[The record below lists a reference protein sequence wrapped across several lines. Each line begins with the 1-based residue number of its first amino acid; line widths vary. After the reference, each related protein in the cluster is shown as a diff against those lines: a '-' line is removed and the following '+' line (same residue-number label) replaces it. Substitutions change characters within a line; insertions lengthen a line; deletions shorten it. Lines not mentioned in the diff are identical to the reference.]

1 MKIALSCP
9 DITQAERD
17 AVNAVMQTYQ
27 LALGPKIG
35 ELEQLLGGFV
45 GSQYAVAVNS
55 GTSGL
60 HLILRAM
67 DIGRDDEVITTP
79 FSFIASSNCIM
90 FDGGK
95 PVFVDIDP
103 ETWNIDPGRIEAA
116 VTSKTKA
123 ILAVDVFGQPAEMDP
138 IREVAERRQL
148 RLIEDSCEALGAAY
162 KGRPAGSLGEAG
174 AFGFYPNKQV
184 TTGEGGIIVTDDET
198 IYQRCASMR
207 NQGRDPDAGWLAH
220 ARLGFNFRMSEITA
234 ALGVAQMRRIE
245 DILANR
251 RRVAGYYLQRLADEK
266 RISMQKVHSD
276 CTISWFVM
284 VVRLSDDYGRADRDR
299 IMAALNAQGIQTSN
313 YFTPIHL
320 QPFYVEQFGCR
331 RGDFPVCEALSDR
344 TIALPFHGLLTEQEV
359 DTVCRSLRA
368 LL

>member
-27 LALGPKIG
+27 LALGPKIT
-35 ELEQLLGGFV
+35 EFEQLLCRFTGTR
-45 GSQYAVAVNS
+45 YAVAVNS

-67 DIGRDDEVITTP
+67 NIGAGDEVITTP

-103 ETWNIDPGRIEAA
+103 DTWNIDPKRIESAITA
-116 VTSKTKA
+116 KTKA

-138 IREVAERRQL
+138 IRTVAERHQL
-148 RLIEDSCEALGAAY
+148 RLIEDSCEALGAFY

-174 AFGFYPNKQV
+174 VFGFYPNKQV
-184 TTGEGGIIVTDDET
+184 TTGEGGVIITNDEI

-207 NQGRDPDAGWLAH
+207 NQGRDPNAGWLAH

-234 ALGVAQMRRIE
+234 ALGVAQMQRIE

-266 RISMQKVHSD
+266 RIRMQKIHPD

-284 VVRLSDDYGRADRDR
+284 VIRLNDDYTRADRDR
-299 IMAALNAQGIQTSN
+299 IMATLNAQGIQTGN

-320 QPFYVEQFGCR
+320 QPFYVEQYGYE
-331 RGDFPVCEALSDR
+331 RGDFPICEALSDR
-344 TIALPFHGLLTEQEV
+344 TIALPFHGLLTEKEV
-359 DTVCRSLRA
+359 DTVCRSLRE